1 MPASYLSN
9 FSQIKVCLI
18 FPLATRARPASLLAI
33 APARRYCRREQMAS
47 TGKAVYKAVVF
58 DLDGTLTVPTL
69 DFNAMRAEIG
79 IAAGDLT
86 TEIPKLSPD
95 AQKLAWAVIQRH
107 EEEAIARQTP
117 QPGAL
122 ELLNECRLAGILMG
136 IVTRNTRRSINH
148 FMARFKVD
156 FDGIITREEPP
167 LKPHP
172 DSVLRLLT
180 KWNVKPPSTL
190 VVGDYRHDI
199 EAGRRAGTRTC
210 FYQNKGVPFSGDGAD
225 FVVNSMRELHSLIFS

>member
-1 MPASYLSN
+1 MS
-9 FSQIKVCLI
+9 
-18 FPLATRARPASLLAI
+18 RARSASLLAI
-33 APARRYCRREQMAS
+33 TLTRRYCPSEQMTS
-47 TGKAVYKAVVF
+47 TGKAVYTAIVF

-69 DFNAMRAEIG
+69 DFNAMRTEVG
-79 IAAGDLT
+79 ISSGDLT

-107 EEEAIARQTP
+107 EEEAIARQAP

-122 ELLNECRLAGILMG
+122 ELLNECRHAGMLMG

-148 FMARFKVD
+148 FMARFKVG

-180 KWNVKPPSTL
+180 RWNVKPGSTL

-210 FYQNKGVPFSGDGAD
+210 FYQNRGVPFSGDGAD
-225 FVVNSMRELHSLIFS
+225 FVVNSMQELRAILFT